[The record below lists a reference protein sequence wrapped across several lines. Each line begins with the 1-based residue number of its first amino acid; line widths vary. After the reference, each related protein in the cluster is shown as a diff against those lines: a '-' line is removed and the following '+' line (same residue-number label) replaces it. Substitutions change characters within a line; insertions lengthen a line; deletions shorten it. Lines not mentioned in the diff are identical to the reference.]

1 MRLPPGT
8 YKFKNSG
15 TTGLT
20 IRVDNIPCGIL
31 AGDVAEFT
39 AGDSILFT
47 EGSTLSFV
55 KSTPRAV
62 VQTPLDEGVP
72 TVHKHKKVFSSKK
85 Y

>member
-15 TTGLT
+15 TSGLT

-31 AGDVAEFT
+31 AGDIAEFT
-39 AGDSILFT
+39 AGDSIIFT
-47 EGSTLSFV
+47 TGSTLSFV

-62 VQTPLDEGVP
+62 VQRPLDEGVP
-72 TVHKHKKVFSSKK
+72 VVHKPKNTFSSSK
-85 Y
+85 